1 MSEPEFPVRR
11 LRRLR
16 GTPALRGLV
25 RETALDPARFVAPL
39 FVHEEGPDRVPI
51 ASMPGQSRLS
61 IDALVEEVRGLESL
75 GVGGVILF
83 GIPRE
88 KDALGSGA
96 YAEDGVV
103 QRAIRAIGK
112 ANAGIVVM
120 ADVCLCEYT
129 DHGHCGVLEG
139 GRVDNDRTLE
149 LLVRAAVSLAGAGVD
164 VVAPSAMMDGQVW
177 AIRTALD
184 EAGRGDVAVMGYSAK
199 YASAFYGPF
208 RDAADSAPRTGPS
221 DRRAYQMDPP
231 NRREARR
238 EIAADVA
245 EGADIVMVKPAL
257 AYLDVVRTARDSC
270 DLPVAAYHVSGEY
283 AMIRAAAEK
292 GWIDGRAV
300 TLESLT
306 AIARAGADI
315 VITYHAS
322 EAARWLREEE
332 R

>member
-16 GTPALRGLV
+16 RTPALRGLV

-39 FVHEEGPDRVPI
+39 FVHEDGPDRVPI
-51 ASMPGQSRLS
+51 PSMPGQSRLS
-61 IDALVEEVRGLESL
+61 IDALVEEVRGLEDL

-96 YAEDGVV
+96 YAEEGVV
-103 QRAIRAIGK
+103 QRAIAAIGK
-112 ANAGIVVM
+112 AGGGIVVM

-129 DHGHCGVLEG
+129 DSGHCGVLDG
-139 GRVDNDRTLE
+139 RRVDNDRTLE
-149 LLVRAAVSLAGAGVD
+149 LLARAAVSLAEAGAD
-164 VVAPSAMMDGQVW
+164 VVAPSAMMDGQVK

-184 EAGRGDVAVMGYSAK
+184 EAGRSEVAVMGYSAK

-208 RDAADSAPRTGPS
+208 RDAADSAPRSGPS
-221 DRRAYQMDPP
+221 NRKAYQMDPP
-231 NRREARR
+231 NGREARR

-257 AYLDVVRTARDSC
+257 AYLDVVRAARDSC

>member
-96 YAEDGVV
+96 YAEDGIV

-112 ANAGIVVM
+112 ADAGIVVM

-164 VVAPSAMMDGQVW
+164 VVAPSAMMDGQVR

-283 AMIRAAAEK
+283 AMIQAAAER

-300 TLESLT
+300 ALESLT